1 MVLVWVLGVGGFVVV
16 AVDFLMSMGITPAYV
31 AMHQKP
37 EKGVRYPR
45 PEGTSGCKPPCRH
58 WELDP
63 GFLKEQSVLLITEPS
78 PASAVGHFRQ
88 GIKKTT

>member
-1 MVLVWVLGVGGFVVV
+1 MSFGSWGFVVV

-45 PEGTSGCKPPCRH
+45 PEVTSGCKPPCRR
-58 WELDP
+58 ELGP
-63 GFLKEQSVLLITEPS
+63 GFLKEQSVLLIAEPS
-78 PASAVGHFRQ
+78 PASAVVILG
-88 GIKKTT
+88 KV